1 MHKKRLAMQ
10 TGQEGDN
17 KPTIISYKKALNI
30 LKWILDV
37 FKNTIKYIQEHFK
50 TFVLLSII
58 AFFALSNN
66 SDTTTNADTGA
77 NYNTLKIELSG
88 MILSSKKI
96 IKQVKQALSDDKI
109 KAVILQINSPGGAIA
124 PSSEISEAIKLL
136 SSKKLVVAYGNGIMA
151 SGSYYSAIWADKLFA
166 SKASIVGSIG
176 VIINGFDA
184 SELMGKVGLKT
195 QVIKVGSVKEAG
207 SVLKA
212 WSKKER
218 DELQSLTQNMYDMF
232 VDDVANARAK
242 NGIKKSKHKIWA
254 DAHVFLAKRAKEMG
268 LIDEVG
274 NIFDVEKYIHNELK
288 LGEEKIIYKPKPKQ
302 NEFLELIGKNAD
314 DFEESFQ
321 ALAFYK
327 LMALYR

>member
-1 MHKKRLAMQ
+1 MQ
-10 TGQEGDN
+10 TEQEGN
-17 KPTIISYKKALNI
+17 KHKHKPTTISYNKAINI
-30 LKWILDV
+30 LKWILNA

-50 TFVLLSII
+50 TFVLLFIV

-66 SDTTTNADTGA
+66 SDKTNDADIGA

-96 IKQVKQALSDDKI
+96 IKQVKQALNDDQI

-136 SSKKLVVAYGNGIMA
+136 ASKKLVVAYGNGIMA

-184 SELMGKVGLKT
+184 SGLMGKVGLKS

-207 SVLKA
+207 SMLKA
-212 WSKKER
+212 WNKKER
-218 DELQSLTQNMYDMF
+218 NELQSLTQNMYNMF
-232 VDDVANARAK
+232 VDDVANARGNK
-242 NGIKKSKHKIWA
+242 GIKKSEHKIWG
-254 DAHVFLAKRAKEMG
+254 DAHVFLAKQAKQLG

-274 NIFDVEKYIHNELK
+274 NIFDVEKYVHDELK
-288 LGEEKIIYKPKPKQ
+288 LGEGKIIYKPKPKQ
-302 NEFLELIGKNAD
+302 NELLELIDKNAD

-321 ALAFYK
+321 AIAFYK
-327 LMALYR
+327 LMALYK